1 MQVSTCMMQRPVL
14 ATTIPVPAS
23 CRARLLQAATE
34 VFSERG
40 FQAATTREIAQR
52 AEVNEVTLFRHF
64 RTRRELMRAVVE
76 QILQAEVAFMA
87 RFTLQTGDFRTALRE
102 YTEAYLELVERRQ
115 GIVRAILGEGH
126 LLPPEVQQTVV
137 DLLAPVKRQ
146 LAEWIASLQHNGS
159 VRSDVDPLAAIE
171 MMRDALQTAV
181 LRWRGPFKNLGGP
194 RDIYLENFLEIY
206 ARGLETKSSGK
217 GGKASDGSTN

>member
-1 MQVSTCMMQRPVL
+1 MIQQPVVALPVS
-14 ATTIPVPAS
+14 S
-23 CRARLLQAATE
+23 RARLLQAATE

-87 RFTLQTGDFRTALRE
+87 RFALQTGDFRTALRE
-102 YTEAYLELVERRQ
+102 YVEAYLDLVERRQ

-137 DLLAPVKRQ
+137 DLLLPVKRQ
-146 LAEWIASLQHNGS
+146 LAEWIASLQQNGS
-159 VRSDVDPLAAIE
+159 VRPDVDPLAAIE
-171 MMRDALQTAV
+171 MLRDALQTAV

-194 RDIYLENFLEIY
+194 RDTYLENFLEIY
-206 ARGLETKSSGK
+206 ARGLETNPPGTGAITSH
-217 GGKASDGSTN
+217 DPTNRN